1 MKKILLAIMAVFVFT
16 VSSSAQDKIE
26 IKDVQIPE
34 KGSANL
40 AVNLISEQHSYIA
53 FQFDLKLP
61 AGISAR
67 ASASNL
73 TERATSVSEGW
84 SVAFKQIDADNN
96 IYNCIAYNSD
106 NAAISGTSG
115 TVLNIVLTAADNETL
130 VQGYTGV
137 GTITGAIMSTKEQK
151 YQSAEG
157 EFNIEIIEDRVIFN
171 ETDTELPL
179 YTAGEKKNVRMTRT
193 MTSGKWNTIVMPFTL
208 TTANLKAAFGSDVE
222 VAYFSGW
229 KAEYDF
235 ESSLTPLSIEVKFK
249 KRNIVPNVPGGIAFL
264 IKPSKD
270 VETIELDG
278 VTLVRDIND
287 NHSSDTNNN
296 TRGDEDGYGLNG
308 VFKGTFVKTIVPA
321 DGLFINSEKFYYS
334 TGKTN
339 IKAFRGW
346 FELGAVLDKETDFGA
361 KVTFTVD
368 GEATDIDGIPSYQR
382 VVEGV
387 YDLSGRKIKL
397 EDGDVTKLQKG
408 VYIIDGK
415 KVTIK

>member
-26 IKDVQIPE
+26 IKDVKIPE

-40 AVNLISEQHSYIA
+40 EVNLISEQHSYIA

-157 EFNIEIIEDRVIFN
+157 EFNIEIVEDRVIFK

-179 YTAGEKKNVRMTRT
+179 YTAGQKKNVRMTRT
-193 MTSGKWNTIVMPFTL
+193 IKAGSWSTIVLPFTL
-208 TTANLKAAFGSDVE
+208 TKAKAEAAFGTDVKLAE
-222 VAYFSGW
+222 FTGFDTEYADEEDVTPDAITLKFTTYTMSSKKGMTGGKPFLIQTTADVAS
-229 KAEYDF
+229 F
-235 ESSLTPLSIEVKFK
+235 ESDEVTMVDAVADVTMADEYETSGKFTGSL
-249 KRNIVPNVPGGIAFL
+249 
-264 IKPSKD
+264 
-270 VETIELDG
+270 
-278 VTLVRDIND
+278 
-287 NHSSDTNNN
+287 
-296 TRGDEDGYGLNG
+296 
-308 VFKGTFVKTIVPA
+308 VKTIVPA
-321 DGLFINSEKFYYS
+321 DGLFINSNKFYYS
-334 TGKTN
+334 VGQTN

-346 FELGAVLDKETDFGA
+346 FELGAILDKETDFGA

-368 GEATDIDGIPSYQR
+368 GDATDIDGVPSFQR

-387 YDLSGRKIKL
+387 YDLSGRKIQL
-397 EDGDVTKLQKG
+397 QDGNLNKLQKG

>member
-40 AVNLISEQHSYIA
+40 EVNLISEQHSYIA

-157 EFNIEIIEDRVIFN
+157 EFNIEIVEDRVIFK

-179 YTAGEKKNVRMTRT
+179 YTAGTANVRVHRT
-193 MTSGKWNTIVMPFTL
+193 LKANQWNTIVLPFNL
-208 TTANLKAAFGSDVE
+208 TKAMGTALFGSD
-222 VAYFSGW
+222 AKYAQFSGFLVDYGDD
-229 KAEYDF
+229 E
-235 ESSLTPLSIEVKFK
+235 ENVTPLGVTIQFNTYTLPT
-249 KRNIVPNVPGGIAFL
+249 RGNLAGGTPIL
-264 IKPSKD
+264 IKTSAD
-270 VETIELDG
+270 IEQIEYDG
-278 VTLVRDIND
+278 VTLVAAPVDV
-287 NHSSDTNNN
+287 SK
-296 TRGDEDGYGLNG
+296 DGEYSKKG
-308 VFKGTFVKTIVPA
+308 VFKGTFVKTIIPE
-321 DGLFINSEKFYYS
+321 DGLFINTEKFYYS
-334 TGKTN
+334 VGKTN
-339 IKAFRGW
+339 IKGFRGW
-346 FELGAVLDKETDFGA
+346 FMLDEVVGKETDFGA

-368 GEATDIDGIPSYQR
+368 GEATSIDGIPSYQR
-382 VVEGV
+382 ITEGV
-387 YDLSGRKIKL
+387 YDLSGRKIQL
-397 EDGDVTKLQKG
+397 QDGDLNKLQKG